1 MKQFLNF
8 TAYPSWKIEDSK
20 IVFELTNTKHAID
33 IEIEFI
39 VSQNKQIKMIYETKK
54 FPDGFIE
61 MGGGLIFRYDEDETL
76 TYNLISKAIIEIT
89 NEQYIEIIKL
99 LALKEFRGITL
110 FFEESTFYVPYT
122 VMGNVTFYEKQGNIN
137 EWKFYEPEFS

>member
-39 VSQNKQIKMIYETKK
+39 VSQSKQIKMIYETKE

-61 MGGGLIFRYDEDETL
+61 MGGGFIFRYDEDETL
-76 TYNLISKAIIEIT
+76 TYNLISKAMIEIT
-89 NEQYIEIIKL
+89 KEQYIEIIKL

-110 FFEESTFYVPYT
+110 FFEECTFDVPYT